1 MEIMK
6 RVKQSFKPQSYFD
19 LLEKINSA
27 RETACRDLKC

>member
-6 RVKQSFKPQSYFD
+6 RVKQSFKPHSYFD

-27 RETACRDLKC
+27 RKSEKLPVMT